1 MAAVPGQAPSGETRA
16 NVVGAGTL
24 VVVRGDRLA
33 SVLAQHQEEP
43 DVETKLWV
51 KFEDGTGEEEF
62 APLKDVQL
70 LRDKKGNHEDVYAIS
85 DVDGDG
91 ACLFRALGL
100 LARDYSSCSNGM
112 KDSEF
117 YPVSD

>member
-1 MAAVPGQAPSGETRA
+1 MAAVPGQAPSGKTRA

-24 VVVRGDRLA
+24 VVVRGRRLA

-51 KFEDGTGEEEF
+51 KFEDGTGEVEC

-70 LRDKKGNHEDVYAIS
+70 LRDMNDNHEDVYAT
-85 DVDGDG
+85 
-91 ACLFRALGL
+91 
-100 LARDYSSCSNGM
+100 
-112 KDSEF
+112 
-117 YPVSD
+117 PVSRTWKETARAYFAH